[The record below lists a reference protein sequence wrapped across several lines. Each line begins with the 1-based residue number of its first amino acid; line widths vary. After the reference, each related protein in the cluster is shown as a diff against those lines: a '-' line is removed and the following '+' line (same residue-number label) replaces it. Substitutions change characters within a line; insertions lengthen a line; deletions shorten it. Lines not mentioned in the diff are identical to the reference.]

1 MRWYNTKSCVYCGNR
16 FDEIHLTDHKPG
28 LQSPDGKLVKWSE
41 IPIHGVENVLATY
54 MPVCWSCY
62 VAQSFRREHPEL
74 VVYRPWR
81 DGVSSG
87 KSSRL

>member
-1 MRWYNTKSCVYCGNR
+1 
-16 FDEIHLTDHKPG
+16 
-28 LQSPDGKLVKWSE
+28 
-41 IPIHGVENVLATY
+41 
-54 MPVCWSCY
+54 MPVCWGCY